1 MGPSLPLAR
10 YAGTYHDEWYGD
22 VTLAVEGDHLV
33 IRWNHSPPYTAD
45 LEHWQYDTFRAR
57 MREKT
62 IADAFIT
69 FALAPDGSIERM
81 TMAPVLP
88 STDFSFDYQDLL
100 FRPVP

>member
-1 MGPSLPLAR
+1 
-10 YAGTYHDEWYGD
+10 
-22 VTLAVEGDHLV
+22 
-33 IRWNHSPPYTAD
+33 
-45 LEHWQYDTFRAR
+45 
-57 MREKT
+57 MRERT

-100 FRPVP
+100 FRPAP